1 MTCIAGAVI
10 NGELCIG
17 GDAVS
22 VSRDANVRIGIAGKV
37 FRLDEFLIGGSGT
50 VRAGQLMRYVLQPPP
65 LPPAE
70 DDLMPYMVTEFASAV
85 RTLMKEGG
93 TEFTTSSNTVEMDGR
108 YLVGVRGRLFSI
120 DGGYGVFESLAP
132 YAAVGCADQE
142 ALAAMYTAYSLL
154 KDPLA
159 EDIVNRGLLAAAELD
174 TSIRPPFTI
183 MTLPADVSRETV
195 ISSNGHRA
203 KLAKV

>member
-10 NGELCIG
+10 NREICIG

-22 VSRDANVRIGIAGKV
+22 ISRDANVRIGIAGKV

-65 LPPAE
+65 LPQGE
-70 DDLMPYMVTEFASAV
+70 DLMAYMVTEFAPAV

-108 YLVGVRGRLFSI
+108 YLVGVRGHLFSI
-120 DGGYGVFESLAP
+120 DGGYGVFEPCTP
-132 YAAVGCADQE
+132 YAAIGCADQE

-159 EDIVNRGLLAAAELD
+159 EDIVNRGLLAAAGLD

-183 MTLPADVSRETV
+183 MTLPVDVSRETV
-195 ISSNGHRA
+195 IPSNGHGA